1 MWAKTGSRPLA
12 FKQTEYEWVYVYGA
26 VCPATGES
34 VGMIGASIGIEWMNQ
49 HLRWISEHVR
59 ASPGAGGEAV
69 HVILILDRAGW
80 HVSAKLQVPANITLL
95 HLPPYS
101 PELNPVE
108 RLWHWL
114 QSHCLSNRLYR
125 NVEHLYAAATQ
136 AWNTVTPERLKTV
149 CRTPYMERGD

>member
-1 MWAKTGSRPLA
+1 MWARTGSRPLA
-12 FKQTEYEWVYVYGA
+12 LKQTEYEWVYVYGA
-26 VCPATGES
+26 VNPATGES
-34 VGMIGASIGIEWMNQ
+34 VGMIGRSVGIEWMNQ

-59 ASPGAGGEAV
+59 ASPGGEAV

-80 HVSAKLQVPANITLL
+80 HVSPKLKVPSNITLL

-114 QSHCLSNRLYR
+114 KSHCLSNRIYR
-125 NVEHLYAAATQ
+125 DVEHLYDAAAQ
-136 AWNTVTPERLKTV
+136 AWNTVTTDRFKTV
-149 CRTPYMERGD
+149 CRTPYMERGIQ